1 MGIFTVVR
9 AAAAERLLSSRRRSS
24 STYSTGELPTSVP
37 STNGAK
43 WCPDSANPSSLQ
55 RPQPVSYGSTS
66 SRTRR
71 NSVLDQVPEDTTV
84 DFHDQGDDQADDDWE
99 REVEASL
106 ESQGLYKGALR
117 ADHLTPMPIVLM
129 PPPQDPTPESC

>member
-24 STYSTGELPTSVP
+24 STYSTGELPTSAP

-43 WCPDSANPSSLQ
+43 WNPDSANPSSLQ

-106 ESQGLYKGALR
+106 ESQGLYKGAPR